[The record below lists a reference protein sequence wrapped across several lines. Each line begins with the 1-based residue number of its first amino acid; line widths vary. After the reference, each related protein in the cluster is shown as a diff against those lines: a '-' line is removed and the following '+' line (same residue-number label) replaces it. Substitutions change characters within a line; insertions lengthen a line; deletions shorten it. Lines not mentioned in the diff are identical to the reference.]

1 MENRSTSCERLR
13 PSWDCWPTI
22 KTRKWNGHNILRTS
36 SRFRSRLSRY
46 THMKQHLSIDRSS
59 IDFFF
64 SLSFFCIQSRIR
76 ELERKMELQ
85 NVRHD
90 ELLLELAALRR
101 NQHHHHA
108 SNSSGGG
115 SSHHGSSQ
123 SLGAAFDLDSRG
135 SSPGSY

>member
-1 MENRSTSCERLR
+1 
-13 PSWDCWPTI
+13 
-22 KTRKWNGHNILRTS
+22 
-36 SRFRSRLSRY
+36 
-46 THMKQHLSIDRSS
+46 
-59 IDFFF
+59 
-64 SLSFFCIQSRIR
+64 
-76 ELERKMELQ
+76 MELQ

-101 NQHHHHA
+101 NQHHHHHHA